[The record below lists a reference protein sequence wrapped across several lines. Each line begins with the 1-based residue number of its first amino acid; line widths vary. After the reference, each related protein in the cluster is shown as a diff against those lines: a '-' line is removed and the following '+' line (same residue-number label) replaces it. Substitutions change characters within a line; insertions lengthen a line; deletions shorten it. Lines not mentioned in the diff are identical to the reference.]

1 MPFAL
6 YKTQNKRNM
15 QKGNISVET
24 ENIFPII
31 KKFLYSDQEIFLREL
46 VSNAVDATSK
56 LKTLSRKGEISG
68 KIGETTI
75 DILIDEEAK
84 TLTIRDRGIGMTEEE
99 VMKYLNQVALSSA
112 QDFVDKYQ
120 DDASIIG
127 HFGLGFYSAF
137 MVADKVEVV
146 TKSYK
151 EGSKGVRWICEGDPS
166 YEIGEA
172 ERDFHGTDVI
182 LHISEDSV
190 QYLEEGEIS
199 GLLNKY
205 ARFLP
210 VPIRFGTKTD
220 VQYKDFEGEVAE
232 GEEKPAPEKIETEV
246 DNIVNNPEPLWKKNP
261 VDLTDQDYKDFYR
274 ELYPMGQPPMFWIH
288 LNIDFPFNLTGILY
302 FPKVSGGLELQRNKI
317 QLYSNQVYV
326 TDDVKDIVPE
336 FLTLLHGVIDS
347 PDIPLNVSRSY
358 LQADT
363 NVKKIT
369 GYITKKVAEKLN
381 DLFKDSRE
389 EYEEKWPDLGV
400 FVKYGMISED
410 KFYDRAKKFVLLE
423 NVDGKKFTLK
433 EYRERITANQ
443 TDKNEILVGIYTANS
458 DAQHTL
464 VAGAQDRGFDVLSLE
479 HAIDSPFIENIE
491 RKEDKIRF
499 VRVDSA
505 TPDQLVPKEETKE
518 SLLSEEETTTVSG
531 LFTGIVGDKGTVEVQ
546 PLDTTDA
553 PVQIVRNEF
562 MRRMKEMQGLQG
574 MDMSMFPDSYQ
585 VVINANNPVVKE
597 HILGNADE
605 AARTENAT
613 HLYQLALLSQQLLSG
628 ADLKAFVD
636 RSVGMMK

>member
-1 MPFAL
+1 
-6 YKTQNKRNM
+6 M
-15 QKGNISVET
+15 QKGNISVQT

-56 LKTLSRKGEISG
+56 LQTLNRKGEVKG
-68 KIGETTI
+68 EIGETTI
-75 DILIDEEAK
+75 DIMIDAEAK
-84 TLTIRDRGIGMTEEE
+84 TLTIRDRGIGMTKEE
-99 VMKYLNQVALSSA
+99 VEKYLNQVALSSA
-112 QDFVDKYQ
+112 QDFVDKYK
-120 DDASIIG
+120 DEASIIG

-146 TKSYK
+146 TQSWQ
-151 EGSKGVRWICEGDPS
+151 EGAASVRWICEGDPS
-166 YEIGEA
+166 YEIGEGD
-172 ERDFHGTDVI
+172 RDFRGTDII

-190 QYLEEGEIS
+190 QYLEEGEIE

-210 VPIRFGTKTD
+210 VPIRFGTKTETTYEDSD
-220 VQYKDFEGEVAE
+220 VAVIE
-232 GEEKPAPEKIETEV
+232 GEEKPEPVKVETEV
-246 DNIVNNPEPLWKKNP
+246 DNIINNTEPLWKKNP
-261 VDLTDQDYKDFYR
+261 ADLTDEDYKNFYR

-326 TDDVKDIVPE
+326 TDDVKEIVPE

-381 DLFKDSRE
+381 SLFKDDRE
-389 EYEEKWPDLGV
+389 DYENKWGDLGV
-400 FVKYGMISED
+400 FVKYGMISEE
-410 KFYDRAKKFVLLE
+410 KFYDRGVKFVLLE
-423 NVDGKKFTLK
+423 NTDEKKFTLE
-433 EYRERITANQ
+433 EYKERIKENQ
-443 TDKNEILVGIYTANS
+443 TDKHDKLVAIYTA
-458 DAQHTL
+458 DEDKQHTL
-464 VAGAQDRGFDVLSLE
+464 VAGAQERGYDVLKLE
-479 HAIDSPFIENIE
+479 HAIDAPFIQSLEQ
-491 RKEDKIRF
+491 KEGMTF

-505 TPDQLVPKEETKE
+505 TPDQLVQKDEEKEN
-518 SLLSEEETTTVSG
+518 LLSEEDQTTVKTI
-531 LFTGIVGDKGTVEVQ
+531 FTDVVGQAGSVELK

-553 PVQIVRNEF
+553 PVQIVRPEF
-562 MRRMKEMQGLQG
+562 MRRMKEMQMLQG
-574 MDMSMFPDSYQ
+574 MDTSMFPDMYN
-585 VVINANNPVVKE
+585 VIINANNPVVKE
-597 HILGNADE
+597 QILGKEDE
-605 AARTENAT
+605 GERTENAT

-636 RSVGMMK
+636 RSVKMMG

>member
-1 MPFAL
+1 
-6 YKTQNKRNM
+6 M
-15 QKGNISVET
+15 QKGNISVQT

-56 LKTLSRKGEISG
+56 LQTLNRKGEVKG
-68 KIGETTI
+68 KIGEITI
-75 DILIDEEAK
+75 DILIDEDAN

-99 VMKYLNQVALSSA
+99 VKKYLNQVALSSA

-146 TKSYK
+146 TKSFK
-151 EGSKGVRWICEGDPS
+151 EGSEAVRWVCEGDPS
-166 YEIGEA
+166 YEIGKA

-182 LHISEDSV
+182 LHISDDSK

-210 VPIRFGTKTD
+210 VPIRFGTKTE
-220 VQYKDFEGEVAE
+220 VEYKEFEGEVAE

-261 VDLTDQDYKDFYR
+261 ADLTDEDYKSFYR

-326 TDDVKDIVPE
+326 TDDVKEIVPE

-381 DLFKDSRE
+381 SLFKDSRE
-389 EYEEKWPDLGV
+389 DYEDKWPDLGV

-423 NVDGKKFTLK
+423 NVDGKKFTID
-433 EYRERITANQ
+433 EYRERIKENQ
-443 TDKNEILVGIYTANS
+443 TDKNDVLVSIYTANAES
-458 DAQHTL
+458 QHTL
-464 VAGAQDRGFDVLSLE
+464 VAGATDRGYDVIAME
-479 HAIDSPFIENIE
+479 HAIDSPFMESVE
-491 RKEDKIRF
+491 RKEEKIRF

-505 TPDQLVPKEETKE
+505 TPDQLVPKDEEKE
-518 SLLSEEETTTVSG
+518 NLLSEEETTTVNT
-531 LFTGIVGDKGTVEVQ
+531 LFTGIVGNKGSVEVK
-546 PLDTTDA
+546 PLDTKDA

-562 MRRMKEMQGLQG
+562 MRRMKEMQQLQG

-585 VVINANNPVVKE
+585 VVVNANNPVVKAQ
-597 HILGNADE
+597 ILSQQDE
-605 AARTENAT
+605 GTRTENAT
-613 HLYQLALLSQQLLSG
+613 HLYQLALLSQQLLTG
-628 ADLKAFVD
+628 AELKAFVD
-636 RSVGMMK
+636 RSMKMMG